1 MKKNTI
7 YTIVIVLFI
16 AAIVGIYYRYNTSQ
30 KQKEN
35 TVYELLDRKGEA
47 AISKEFIEI
56 KKKTLALLAAVQ
68 ANPTDTKSALKL
80 AALFIQEA
88 RETGNHSYYDK
99 AAMHYTNKALAQ
111 DSLDFNALVFKSLI
125 YLSQHHF
132 ADGLAIA
139 HKAQQVNPNNAYVY
153 GLLVDGNV
161 EMGNYDSAVVNADR
175 MNAIRPDLTSYSRV
189 SYLREIFGDYNNAIK
204 AMKMAVE
211 TGGAGDEHTEWTRTQ
226 LAQLYEKTGDFKTA
240 DTLYKLSL
248 TMKPNYAFATAGL
261 ARIAMAEK
269 NYAKA
274 IEYFEKADAIV
285 NDNSI
290 KEELV
295 DAYKAAGQKEKA
307 KTVAKNLIDELAK
320 DAQSSDADESLGH
333 YGDRELAYAYL
344 KINNRDKALEHALL
358 EYNRRPNNI
367 DVNET
372 VAWVYYCKGDYAK
385 ALPYIKVALK
395 TNSKNPVL
403 LSRAGL
409 IYLKAGQK
417 EIAKPMLQQAA
428 ANTAFIGVS
437 LSQETVNAL
446 KNI

>member
-1 MKKNTI
+1 MKKNFI
-7 YTIVIVLFI
+7 YLGLTALFI
-16 AAIVGIYYRYNTSQ
+16 VAILGITYKYSKSVTA
-30 KQKEN
+30 KEN
-35 TVYELLDRKGEA
+35 TVFELLDRKGA
-47 AISKEFIEI
+47 AAVSKEFIEV
-56 KKKTLALLAAVQ
+56 KKKSKVLLETIKT
-68 ANPTDTKSALKL
+68 NSTDTKSTLKL

-88 RETGNHSYYDK
+88 RETGNHSYYDR
-99 AAMHYTNKALAQ
+99 AAMHYTNKVLAQ

-161 EMGNYDSAVVNADR
+161 EMGNYDSAVANADK

-189 SYLREIFGDYNNAIK
+189 SYLREIFGDYNNSIK

-248 TMKPNYAFATAGL
+248 IMRPNYAYATAGL
-261 ARIAMAEK
+261 ARIAIA
-269 NYAKA
+269 AKDYKAA
-274 IEYFEKADAIV
+274 ITYFEKADAIV
-285 NDNSI
+285 NDNGI
-290 KEELV
+290 KAELV
-295 DAYKAAGQKEKA
+295 DVYRAAGEIKKA
-307 KTVAKNLIDELAK
+307 DETAKKVIDELEK
-320 DAQSSDADESLGH
+320 DAQANDKDEALGH

-344 KINNRDKALEHALL
+344 KINNTDKALEHALL

-372 VAWVYYCKGDYAK
+372 VAWVYYCKSDYAK
-385 ALPYIKVALK
+385 ALPFIKVALK
-395 TNSKNPVL
+395 TNTKNPVL

-428 ANTAFIGVS
+428 ANTAFIGIS
-437 LSQETVNAL
+437 LSDATTDAL

>member
-1 MKKNTI
+1 MKKKNI
-7 YTIVIVLFI
+7 YFTLVIIFVIAI
-16 AAIVGIYYRYNTSQ
+16 AAIGFKYNKS
-30 KQKEN
+30 KKEKEN
-35 TVYELLDRKGEA
+35 TVYELLDRKGDA
-47 AISKEFIEI
+47 ADDKEFIEI
-56 KKKTLALLAAVQ
+56 KKKATALLTAIQ
-68 ANPTDTKSALKL
+68 TNPADTKSTLKL

-88 RETGNHSYYDK
+88 RETGNHAYYDK
-99 AAMHYTNKALAQ
+99 AAMHYTNKVLAQ

-189 SYLREIFGDYNNAIK
+189 SYLREIFGDYNNSIK

-226 LAQLYEKTGDFKTA
+226 LAQLYEKTGDFKSA

-248 TMKPNYAFATAGL
+248 TMRPNYAYALTGL
-261 ARIAMAEK
+261 ARVALA
-269 NYAKA
+269 AKDYKTA
-274 IEYFEKADAIV
+274 IDYFEKADAIV
-285 NDNSI
+285 NDNGI
-290 KEELV
+290 KAELV
-295 DAYKAAGQKEKA
+295 DVYRAAGETKKA
-307 KTVAKNLIDELAK
+307 EETAKKVIDELAK
-320 DAQSSDADESLGH
+320 DAQANDKDETLGH

-344 KINNRDKALEHALL
+344 KVNNTDKALEHALL

-372 VAWVYYCKGDYAK
+372 VAWVYYSKGDYAK

-437 LSQETVNAL
+437 LSEETANAL

>member
-1 MKKNTI
+1 MNKKQI
-7 YTIVIVLFI
+7 YITAILFFVV
-16 AAIVGIYYRYNTSQ
+16 AIVGIVYKYNRT
-30 KQKEN
+30 QKEKEN
-35 TVYELLDRKGEA
+35 FVYTLLERKGDA
-47 AISKEFIEI
+47 ASTKEFTEVKKRAAELTKAIE
-56 KKKTLALLAAVQ
+56 T
-68 ANPTDTKSALKL
+68 NPTDTKSTLKL

-99 AAMHYTNKALAQ
+99 AAMKYVNDVLKQ
-111 DSLDFNALVFKSLI
+111 DAKDFNALVFKSLI

-132 ADGLAIA
+132 ADGLATA
-139 HKAQQVNPNNAYVY
+139 REAQQVNPNNAYVY

-161 EMGNYDSAVVNADR
+161 EMGNYDSAIVNADK

-189 SYLREIFGDYNNAIK
+189 SYLREIFGDYNSSIQ

-226 LAQLYEKTGDFKTA
+226 LAQLYEKMGDYKSA
-240 DTLYKLSL
+240 DSLYKQSL
-248 TMKPNYAFATAGL
+248 VYRPNYAYATLGL
-261 ARIAMAEK
+261 GRVALAEK
-269 NYAKA
+269 QYPQA
-274 IEYFEKADAIV
+274 IGYFEKADSII
-285 NDNSI
+285 NDNGI
-290 KEELV
+290 KAELV
-295 DAYKAAGQKEKA
+295 DIYRAVGQTKKADEAANK
-307 KTVAKNLIDELAK
+307 VIDELKK
-320 DAQSSDADESLGH
+320 DAQTSNKDESLGH

-344 KINNRDKALEHALL
+344 KINNTDKALEHAML

-409 IYLKAGQK
+409 IYAKAGQK
-417 EIAKPMLQQAA
+417 ELAKPMLQQAA
-428 ANTAFIGVS
+428 TNTAFLGVA
-437 LSQETVNAL
+437 LSEEITNAL

>member
-1 MKKNTI
+1 MKKKNI
-7 YTIVIVLFI
+7 YLLFVLIFI
-16 AAIVGIYYRYNTSQ
+16 AAVGGIIYKFNSTK
-30 KQKEN
+30 KQQEN
-35 TVYELLDRKGEA
+35 TVYTLLERKGEA
-47 AISKEFIEI
+47 AKSKDFAET
-56 KKKTLALLAAVQ
+56 KKKTTDLLAAIEK
-68 ANPTDTKSALKL
+68 NPTDIKSTLKL

-88 RETGNHSYYDK
+88 RETGNHTYYDK
-99 AAMHYTNKALAQ
+99 AAMHYTNKVLAQ

-161 EMGNYDSAVVNADR
+161 EMGNYDSAVVYADK
-175 MNAIRPDLTSYSRV
+175 MNSIRPDLTSYARV
-189 SYLREIFGDYNNAIK
+189 SYLREIFGDYNNSIK

-226 LAQLYEKTGDFKTA
+226 LAQLYEKTGDYKTA

-248 TMKPNYAFATAGL
+248 TMKPDYAFATAGL
-261 ARIAMAEK
+261 ARVAMAEK

-274 IEYFEKADAIV
+274 VEYYAKADAMV

-295 DAYKAAGQKEKA
+295 DAYKAVGQKEKA
-307 KTVAKNLIDELAK
+307 EAIAKKLIEDLSK
-320 DAQSSDADESLGH
+320 DAQPNDKDETLGH

-344 KINNRDKALEHALL
+344 KINNADKALEHAML

-372 VAWVYYCKGDYAK
+372 VAWVYYNKGEYAK

-417 EIAKPMLQQAA
+417 DIAKPMLQQASVNIA
-428 ANTAFIGVS
+428 FLGMSLAN
-437 LSQETVNAL
+437 ETMNAL
-446 KNI
+446 KSI

>member
-1 MKKNTI
+1 MKNKII
-7 YTIVIVLFI
+7 YLCVIVFFTASI
-16 AAIVGIYYRYNTSQ
+16 YGITYKYKKS
-30 KQKEN
+30 QKEN
-35 TVYELLDRKGEA
+35 ENAVYELLERKGEA
-47 AISKEFIEI
+47 ATTKEFIET
-56 KKKTLALLAAVQ
+56 KKKAAALLTAIES
-68 ANPTDTKSALKL
+68 NPGDTKSTLKL

-99 AAMHYTNKALAQ
+99 AAMHYTNKVLAQ

-132 ADGLAIA
+132 ADGLAFA

-161 EMGNYDSAVVNADR
+161 EMGNYDSAVVNADK

-189 SYLREIFGDYNNAIK
+189 SYLREIFGDYNNSIK

-226 LAQLYEKTGDFKTA
+226 LAQLYEKVGDFKTA
-240 DTLYKLSL
+240 DTLYKISL
-248 TMKPNYAFATAGL
+248 AMRPNYAYAITGL
-261 ARIAMAEK
+261 ARVAL
-269 NYAKA
+269 YAKDYKTA
-274 IEYFEKADAIV
+274 IKYFEQADAIV
-285 NDNSI
+285 NDNGI
-290 KEELV
+290 KAELV
-295 DAYKAAGQKEKA
+295 DVYKAAGETQKADESA
-307 KTVAKNLIDELAK
+307 KKVIDELNK
-320 DAQSSDADESLGH
+320 DAKPNSNDEALGH

-344 KINNRDKALEHALL
+344 KVNNTDKALEHAML

-372 VAWVYYCKGDYAK
+372 VAWVYYCKGDYSK
-385 ALPYIKVALK
+385 ALPFIKTALK

-417 EIAKPMLQQAA
+417 EIAKPMLQQADV
-428 ANTAFIGVS
+428 NSAFIGVA
-437 LSQETVNAL
+437 LAEETTAAL

>member
-1 MKKNTI
+1 MRKNII
-7 YTIVIVLFI
+7 YIGLTALFI
-16 AAIVGIYYRYNTSQ
+16 VAILGITYKYSKSKT
-30 KQKEN
+30 KKEN
-35 TVYELLDRKGEA
+35 AVYELLERKGDA
-47 AISKEFIEI
+47 ATSKDFGEL
-56 KKKTLALLAAVQ
+56 KKKTAALLTTLK
-68 ANPTDTKSALKL
+68 ANETDTKSILKL
-80 AALFIQEA
+80 AAIFIQEA
-88 RETGNHSYYDK
+88 RETGNHAYYDK
-99 AAMHYTNKALAQ
+99 AALHYTNKVLAI

-161 EMGNYDSAVVNADR
+161 EMGNYDSAVANADK

-189 SYLREIFGDYNNAIK
+189 SYLREIFGDYSNSIK

-248 TMKPNYAFATAGL
+248 IMKPNYAYATAGL
-261 ARIAMAEK
+261 ARVALA
-269 NYAKA
+269 AKDYKLA
-274 IEYFEKADAIV
+274 ISYFEKADAIV
-285 NDNSI
+285 NDNGI
-290 KEELV
+290 KEDLV
-295 DAYKAAGQKEKA
+295 DVYRAAGETKKA
-307 KTVAKNLIDELAK
+307 DETARKLIDELAK
-320 DAQSSDADESLGH
+320 DAQSSDKDETLGH

-344 KINNRDKALEHALL
+344 KINNTNKALEHALL

-372 VAWVYYCKGDYAK
+372 VAWVYYNKGDYAK

-403 LSRAGL
+403 LGRAGL

-428 ANTAFIGVS
+428 INTAFIGIS
-437 LSQETVNAL
+437 LTEATNNAL